1 MIVENLNSVFNFG
14 KYKGEV
20 IKEVALKDP
29 FYIEWLCEN
38 VDLFVITND
47 TIDEISDYCLS
58 IFFDDPNK
66 YLNETGDFVTTYE
79 VQYLN
84 YKGIEL
90 TVGSLTNEEFEIN
103 TLKERG
109 VIDKY
114 EISLQKRLLDVIQP
128 RGNHISLAGS
138 RKVFNGEECKKN
150 LIERG
155 NK

>member
-29 FYIEWLCEN
+29 FYIEWLCKT

-66 YLNETGDFVTTYE
+66 YLNETVDFVTTYE

-138 RKVFNGEECKKN
+138 RKVFNSDTCKKN

>member
-14 KYKGEV
+14 KYKGDI

-29 FYIEWLCEN
+29 FYIEWICKT

-66 YLNETGDFVTTYE
+66 YLKETGDFVTTYE

-109 VIDKY
+109 VIDNY

-155 NK
+155 KK

>member
-38 VDLFVITND
+38 VDLFVISNEI
-47 TIDEISDYCLS
+47 IDEISDYCLS

-66 YLNETGDFVTTYE
+66 YLNELGDFVTTYE
-79 VQYLN
+79 VQLLN
-84 YKGIEL
+84 YRGIEL

-109 VIDKY
+109 IIDNY
-114 EISLQKRLLDVIQP
+114 EISLQKRLLEVIQP
-128 RGNHISLAGS
+128 KGNHISLAGS